1 MDTFVTVVGN
11 LTDDPELRFTPNGT
25 AVANFRLA
33 VTPRIREGDTW
44 KDGETS
50 FFRVN
55 AWRELAANV
64 AESLG
69 KGHRAVVIGRLR
81 TRSWETQD
89 GTSGGWWR
97 STPTKSPRA
106 CGGSPPRRRLLA
118 GPPSAQLP
126 DPHRCG
132 TKTARWGRRA
142 GRRRSQGL
150 PADQIP
156 AESASSGRAHA
167 P

>member
-1 MDTFVTVVGN
+1 VDTFVTVVGN

-33 VTPRIREGDTW
+33 VTPRIREGDAW

-64 AESLG
+64 TESLG
-69 KGHRAVVIGRLR
+69 KGHRAVVIGRQR

-89 GTSGGWWR
+89 GDKRWVVEID
-97 STPTKSPRA
+97 A
-106 CGGSPPRRRLLA
+106 DEVA
-118 GPPSAQLP
+118 PSL
-126 DPHRCG
+126 RWV
-132 TKTARWGRRA
+132 TAK
-142 GRRRSQGL
+142 
-150 PADQIP
+150 PQI
-156 AESASSGRAHA
+156 ARGAAVGATA
-167 P
+167 

>member
-25 AVANFRLA
+25 AVAHFRLA
-33 VTPRIREGDTW
+33 VTPRIREDDTW
-44 KDGETS
+44 RDGETS

-55 AWRELAANV
+55 TWRELAANV

-89 GTSGGWWR
+89 GDKRWAVEIDADEAAPSLRWATAKPQVAR
-97 STPTKSPRA
+97 
-106 CGGSPPRRRLLA
+106 GSA
-118 GPPSAQLP
+118 VGV
-126 DPHRCG
+126 
-132 TKTARWGRRA
+132 TA
-142 GRRRSQGL
+142 
-150 PADQIP
+150 
-156 AESASSGRAHA
+156 
-167 P
+167 